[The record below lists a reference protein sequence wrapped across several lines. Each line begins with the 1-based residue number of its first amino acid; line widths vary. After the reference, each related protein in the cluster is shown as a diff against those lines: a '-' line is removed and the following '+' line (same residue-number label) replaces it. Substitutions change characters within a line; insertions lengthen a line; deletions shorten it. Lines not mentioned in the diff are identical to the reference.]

1 MDTNKE
7 TEKYI
12 FPKMMF
18 NIFYSFLVGIFVIYV
33 LSFTGFLFHLSI
45 NKFYPIIG
53 IISGL
58 SVLTLLSNKSH
69 FNVKSTVL
77 SVAVFSAVLILSYKL
92 SGVFYDCSW
101 DGRTYHQGAVILFGN
116 GWNPVYDNI
125 REFITNVLGRPW
137 DIHEEWI
144 IGYPK
149 FVEIIQANIFVLTGK
164 IEYSKM
170 FNFILM
176 FMVFGYSIYLLN
188 KYNFA
193 NKFLKFLIT
202 FLIVVNPVCIAQMF
216 TFYVDLHVYL
226 FFVLLLLSILD
237 TETDKNTNI
246 LALTVIFMSSV
257 CLINIKLSG
266 IFYVVLLL
274 SVYTVYL
281 LIRKNFSVIRYL
293 RTIIF
298 GILIFGIL
306 SGINPYFTNIISHRH
321 PLYPLVGT
329 NKTEFMDVNTPD
341 IIRNSNYV
349 KRIFISV
356 FSEVDNNV
364 NGEMKIK
371 LPFTIHNRE
380 LTSLKFSDTRLS
392 GFGIFWSGILL
403 LTLLMTLFIRFNSSE
418 EKNISL
424 LIFSLLFVSF
434 ITNPYNWW
442 PRYVPHF
449 WLVPVFV
456 LILVLLKPNKFKK
469 CMVNLILVLIFLN
482 LWIQFVQVLKFN
494 IAYKNSLDKTCRML
508 DNSGKN
514 ILIYNP
520 FDFAFPEV
528 LKEKGIDVKF
538 ADENYYNSH
547 KSNFYPIIYSIDG
560 KSLWNFDDQY
570 VK

>member
-18 NIFYSFLVGIFVIYV
+18 NIFYSFLVGFFVIYV

-45 NKFYPIIG
+45 NIFYPIIG

-58 SVLTLLSNKSH
+58 SALIILSDKSH
-69 FNVKSTVL
+69 FNVKNTVL
-77 SVAVFSAVLILSYKL
+77 SVTVFLTVLILSYKL
-92 SGVFYDCSW
+92 SGIFYDYSW
-101 DGRTYHQGAVILFGN
+101 DGRTYHQGAVILLGN

-125 REFITNVLGRPW
+125 REFIVNALGRAW

-144 IGYPK
+144 VGYPK
-149 FVEIIQANIFVLTGK
+149 FVEIVQANIFALTNK
-164 IEYSKM
+164 LEYSKM

-188 KYNFA
+188 KYNFT
-193 NKFLKFLIT
+193 NKFLRFIIAFLII
-202 FLIVVNPVCIAQMF
+202 LNPVCIAQMF

-226 FFVLLLLSILD
+226 YFVLLLLSILD
-237 TETDKNTNI
+237 TETDRSTNI

-281 LIRKNFSVIRYL
+281 LIRKNFSVIGYL
-293 RTIIF
+293 RFIIL
-298 GILIFGIL
+298 GILVFGIL
-306 SGINPYFTNIISHRH
+306 SGVNPYITNIKNQRH
-321 PLYPLVGT
+321 PLYPLAGT
-329 NKTEFMDVNTPD
+329 NKTEFMDINTPKV
-341 IIRNSNYV
+341 IRNSNYA

-364 NGEMKIK
+364 NGEIKIK

-403 LTLLMTLFIRFNSSE
+403 LTLLMTLFIRFKSTE
-418 EKNISL
+418 EKNVSL
-424 LIFSLLFVSF
+424 LIFSLLFISF
-434 ITNPYNWW
+434 IANPYNWW
-442 PRYVPHF
+442 ARYVPHL
-449 WLVPVFV
+449 WLIPVFV
-456 LILVLLKPNKFKK
+456 SILTLLKPNKFKK
-469 CMVNLILVLIFLN
+469 WMVYLILIVIFLN
-482 LWIQFVQVLKFN
+482 LWIQFVQILKFN
-494 IAYKNSLDKTCRML
+494 VAYKNSLDKTCRML
-508 DNSGKN
+508 YNSGKT

-520 FDFAFPEV
+520 FDFALPEI
-528 LKEKGIDVKF
+528 LKEKGINVKF

-547 KSNFYPIIYSIDG
+547 KSSFYPIMYSIDG
-560 KSLWNFDDQY
+560 KSLWNFDGKY